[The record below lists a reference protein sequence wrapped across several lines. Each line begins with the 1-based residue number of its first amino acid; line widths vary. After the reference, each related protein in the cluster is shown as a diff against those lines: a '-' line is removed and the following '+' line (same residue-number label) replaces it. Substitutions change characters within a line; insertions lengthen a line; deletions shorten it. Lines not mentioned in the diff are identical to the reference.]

1 MFEIVVGSDFQFDK
15 IGDIYTCTFYCHND
29 EISFPDDE
37 WTDFA
42 LHVLDGWLNEL
53 PMIST
58 QKEANFRLWFEDGP
72 FWIECTK
79 CEQQLMLKF
88 MTPKPVSCIPVIEIE
103 YEVFRDKIMAA
114 LRKLRTNLYLAG
126 YVDHATEV
134 GQVIKKYEK
143 NTN

>member
-1 MFEIVVGSDFQFDK
+1 MFEIVVGSDFQFST
-15 IGDIYTCTFYCHND
+15 ISGNYTCTFYCRND

-53 PMIST
+53 QMIST

-79 CEQQLMLKF
+79 CEQLLILKLMTSKSA
-88 MTPKPVSCIPVIEIE
+88 PCPPVIEIE
-103 YEVFRDKIMAA
+103 YEAFRDKIMVAI
-114 LRKLRTNLYLAG
+114 RKLRTNLYLAG

-134 GQVIKKYEK
+134 GRLIKRCKK
-143 NTN
+143 NTK